1 LYWNFKS
8 STKTPLLTQ
17 KKLQFFSIGNTR
29 FAAIYGYESPSFYQ
43 VKIFEYGNFGVKDV
57 QFYDPAKKIDISE
70 DALAAGSANPG
81 LEEYSATDIKIE
93 GTSLFL
99 ETADSRRLKKYQY
112 SDGVFVR
119 VADIV
124 L

>member
-1 LYWNFKS
+1 LK
-8 STKTPLLTQ
+8 
-17 KKLQFFSIGNTR
+17 
-29 FAAIYGYESPSFYQ
+29 
-43 VKIFEYGNFGVKDV
+43 VFEYGNFGVKDV
-57 QFYDPAKKIDISE
+57 QFYDPAKKIDISD
-70 DALAAGSANPG
+70 DARAAGSDNPSP
-81 LEEYSATDIKIE
+81 EEYTATDIKVE

-99 ETADSRRLKKYQY
+99 ETSDSRRLKKFQY